1 MEGAVAILLVVLAVM
16 FCIGV
21 LGGILSVV
29 FTIKKIHPVASI
41 ILSVICWFGVT
52 SAVNLTFGILIG
64 GLFMILLGVF
74 VGVITAK
81 SVKNMKQNKK

>member
-1 MEGAVAILLVVLAVM
+1 MEGAAVLLAILAVM

-21 LGGILSVV
+21 LSGILSVV

-41 ILSVICWFGVT
+41 ILSIVCWLGVT
-52 SAVNLTFGILIG
+52 SVVNLTFGILIG

-74 VGVITAK
+74 VGVIISK
-81 SVKNMKQNKK
+81 SVKNMKK